1 MASHQ
6 PNPHVH
12 PLPPTRLQ
20 PSLYPTQLWLHRVV
34 CGCRAYPGLYPPS
47 SWPGYVFAELEF
59 LHSRT
64 QAYDPLCDLQD
75 QQQLLQDS
83 GLEPGTLGV
92 LAVEQAYLLPGV
104 RPARRVEGVG
114 EIFPAPIPSEHA
126 RHSHNTHYTTAAR
139 HK

>member
-83 GLEPGTLGV
+83 SLEPGTLGV

-104 RPARRVEGVG
+104 RPARRVEKSFLLRFLLSTPGTA
-114 EIFPAPIPSEHA
+114 I
-126 RHSHNTHYTTAAR
+126 THTIQQQLDTNR
-139 HK
+139 TI